1 MMVDLKKSKKSVK
14 EQRNVIV
21 EKLFGIDKGKLK
33 PFSEEDRGE
42 DCH

>member
-1 MMVDLKKSKKSVK
+1 MLVDLKKSKKSVK
-14 EQRNVIV
+14 EQRNVIL
-21 EKLFGIDKGKLK
+21 EKLFGIDKGKLE